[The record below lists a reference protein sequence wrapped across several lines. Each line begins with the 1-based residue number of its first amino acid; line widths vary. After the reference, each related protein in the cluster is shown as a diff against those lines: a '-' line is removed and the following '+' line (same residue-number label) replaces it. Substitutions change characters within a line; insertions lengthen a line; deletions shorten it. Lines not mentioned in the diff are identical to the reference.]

1 MPFNYIFKTLG
12 RYKVRFQKGNKTIKN
27 KLQLIVGVSVLGM
40 YSASALAFTF
50 ANASTNDLSGMDTSD
65 TTANFIF
72 HSQDG
77 TTPTP
82 NTSSGT
88 GTSTVLSYQV
98 EDAGVTDTGA
108 ANNDLSVFGAAA
120 PFNAGYSGFEDFFTV
135 AEVQNT
141 ADGLG
146 SCGPDE
152 LAFASGCAGGTVTFG
167 DAPPGVATWLGEDY
181 LAFQMAEDSWFSSI
195 TVQFNGS
202 QAQSV
207 DFWVGDS
214 ANISDPNFKP
224 SELDFATVAATAQLG
239 GDTGITPQ
247 GVVDLG
253 DRLGDILLVRYSDS
267 NPTGTKSSFMYVQG
281 LEVIVPVP
289 AAVWLFGTG
298 LVGLVALGRR
308 KS

>member
-40 YSASALAFTF
+40 YSTSALAFTF
-50 ANASTNDLSGMDTSD
+50 ANASTNDLSGLDTSD
-65 TTANFIF
+65 ITANFIF
-72 HSQDG
+72 HSQDS

-88 GTSTVLSYQV
+88 GTSTTLSYQSG
-98 EDAGVTDTGA
+98 DAGVVGVV
-108 ANNDLSVFGAAA
+108 NNDLSVFGAVA
-120 PFNAGYSGFEDFFTV
+120 PVDFGTGASQDFFTG
-135 AEVQNT
+135 AQALIT
-141 ADGLG
+141 SKGLG
-146 SCGPDE
+146 SCNPDE
-152 LAFASGCAGGTVTFG
+152 ITYTSCVSGTTVYG
-167 DAPPGVATWLGEDY
+167 DTPPAVATFLGTDY
-181 LAFQMAEDSWFSSI
+181 LVFQMTEDAWFSSI

-202 QAQSV
+202 QSQEV

-214 ANISDPNFKP
+214 SSILNPNFKP
-224 SELDFATVAATAQLG
+224 SEIDFESIAATPQSG
-239 GDTGITPQ
+239 GALGITPQ

-253 DRLGDILLVRYSDS
+253 NRLGDLLVVRYGEQ
-267 NPTGTKSSFMYVQG
+267 NLVGTKDSSMFVQG
-281 LEVIVPVP
+281 LEVVVPVP